1 MKSRQVVKER
11 GKKKGTQALLA
22 CTSLLFPEKKE
33 KRKRVHRVLHN
44 FSSLYDRMA
53 ERGFLK

>member
-11 GKKKGTQALLA
+11 GK
-22 CTSLLFPEKKE
+22 KKE